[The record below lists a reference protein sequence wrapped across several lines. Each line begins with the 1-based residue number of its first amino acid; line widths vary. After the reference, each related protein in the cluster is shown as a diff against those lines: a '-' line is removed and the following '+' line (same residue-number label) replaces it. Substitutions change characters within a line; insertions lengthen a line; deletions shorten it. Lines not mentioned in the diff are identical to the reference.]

1 MKGSMRA
8 ATAIGVGYLLGRH
21 RKFRT
26 AAMVAA
32 GMTVGGTTIGS
43 LVMKRGMKMLGST
56 DAIQKVAP
64 QLGDLADVVRGD
76 LVAAGKAAA
85 TAAVNNRVDAL
96 TDSIHDRAERVR
108 NPVATAA
115 EGADAVAEGADA
127 VAEGADA
134 VAEGADAV
142 AEGADKAA
150 ETGRSAARSGGRA
163 ATGTAKRA
171 TSATSRVT
179 GRGKAAR
186 PEDDEA
192 DLDDYEADDFD
203 DRDEPE
209 GDESDEGDNGYEADD
224 REDEADTSSARRT
237 ATRRRS
243 PVTRARR

>member
-8 ATAIGVGYLLGRH
+8 AAAIGVGYLLGRH

-26 AAMVAA
+26 AAMMAA
-32 GMTVGGTTIGS
+32 GMTIGGTTVGGLI
-43 LVMKRGMKMLGST
+43 MKRGIKMLGST
-56 DAIQKVAP
+56 DAIQKVSP
-64 QLGDLADVVRGD
+64 QLGELADVVRGD

-115 EGADAVAEGADA
+115 EGADAA
-127 VAEGADA
+127 
-134 VAEGADAV
+134 

-150 ETGRSAARSGGRA
+150 ETGRSAARSGRRA

-186 PEDDEA
+186 PESDEA
-192 DLDDYEADDFD
+192 ELDDYEADDFD
-203 DRDEPE
+203 DRDEPM
-209 GDESDEGDNGYEADD
+209 GDEPEADDGYLDDDEADD

-237 ATRRRS
+237 VTRRRS
-243 PVTRARR
+243 PVSRTGR

>member
-1 MKGSMRA
+1 MKGSMQA
-8 ATAIGVGYLLGRH
+8 AAALGVGYLLGRH

-26 AAMVAA
+26 AAMMAA
-32 GMTVGGTTIGS
+32 GMTVGGTTVGGLI
-43 LVMKRGMKMLGST
+43 MKRGMKMLGST

-64 QLGDLADVVRGD
+64 QLGELADVVRGD

-115 EGADAVAEGADA
+115 EGADAAAEGADA
-127 VAEGADA
+127 
-134 VAEGADAV
+134 
-142 AEGADKAA
+142 AA
-150 ETGRSAARSGGRA
+150 ETGRSAARRGGRA

-186 PEDDEA
+186 PEGDEA

-203 DRDEPE
+203 DRDEPM
-209 GDESDEGDNGYEADD
+209 GDEPEADDSYLDDDEADD

-243 PVTRARR
+243 PVTRTGR